1 LRSDRAKRDGP
12 MRAPHEAGTPLFYLK
27 AMSATKTNRPSKEAA
42 RKERMAA
49 TPNGLCM
56 AKSVIKPIVEP
67 PLGFPLR
74 LADIDAMVKSP
85 PIHRW
90 RIAHPGAALATIGYV
105 EAPDEQTA
113 IVKAIIKFNIG
124 PGLAGNLIAEKTKTQ
139 THPNRRRRGRHRG

>member
-1 LRSDRAKRDGP
+1 LP
-12 MRAPHEAGTPLFYLK
+12 FIYLK
-27 AMSATKTNRPSKEAA
+27 AMSATKTNRPSKDAA

-90 RIAHPGAALATIGYV
+90 LIAHRKAGLKVTIGYV
-105 EAPDEQTA
+105 EAPDEDTA
-113 IVKAIIKFNIG
+113 IEQAIGKFKID
-124 PGLAGNLIAEKTKTQ
+124 PRLAGKLIAEKTKGQ
-139 THPNRRRRGRHRG
+139 PHRN